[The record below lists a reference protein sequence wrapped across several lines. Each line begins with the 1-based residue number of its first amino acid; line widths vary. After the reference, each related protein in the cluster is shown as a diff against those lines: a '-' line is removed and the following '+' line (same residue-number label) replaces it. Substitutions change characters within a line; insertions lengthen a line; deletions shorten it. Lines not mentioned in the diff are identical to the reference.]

1 MSGRA
6 NTGKQEPQRLC
17 SAEKLKS
24 MDAWERGHHQ
34 KYMSKSVCQIDH
46 RLTRLR
52 LCLIDSPFSWVSGES
67 SQAYFPGKYFILDP
81 IAQILDEDYPSLSA
95 Y

>member
-6 NTGKQEPQRLC
+6 STGKQEPHRLC
-17 SAEKLKS
+17 SAAKLKS
-24 MDAWERGHHQ
+24 MDAWELGHHQ

-46 RLTRLR
+46 WLTRLR
-52 LCLIDSPFSWVSGES
+52 LCLIDSPFSCVSGES

-81 IAQILDEDYPSLSA
+81 FAQILDEDYPSLSA